1 MLTSNLSYISVS
13 RHVIFQNV
21 SKVVPRANDY
31 ACDLN
36 PSLNSPVADKEVA
49 CENLHPGTSQSYTT
63 ENSGMHASKLSGY
76 AAERE

>member
-21 SKVVPRANDY
+21 SKVVLVPMTYDY

-36 PSLNSPVADKEVA
+36 PSLNSHVADKELDVKTYIPAPPSPILLKIVA
-49 CENLHPGTSQSYTT
+49 CMQEN
-63 ENSGMHASKLSGY
+63 
-76 AAERE
+76 